1 LQEQP
6 KARRVTAHLL
16 SGSAAESEIMTFDYS
31 LPAELYLAK
40 RGGGQRQRRQH
51 RRFTTAAEAI
61 RFAVEDFPPVRTL
74 NAWMQVGDECFDS
87 SGIQRLYESR
97 GYPGAAEH
105 FEVQLPSE

>member
-1 LQEQP
+1 MQEQP

-105 FEVQLPSE
+105 LEVQPPSE